1 MGKKKT
7 AKMRGGGTVKKTAK
21 MRGGGTVKKTAKM
34 RGGGKVKKMN
44 MGGRTGDMMY
54 SRGYGVGERSKR
66 MPTMLRDRGPMGM
79 KGGGA
84 ARRNLLE
91 EVGRIDAERM
101 NPNRRAEKK
110 RVIGELNRG
119 FKKGGAAKMKNG
131 GLSKHPAHRDKS
143 STTKNSTKKPA
154 NLPFHSKRSMP
165 GNRIK
170 PKPKPKPPKA
180 GKGSY
185 INPIDR
191 SPGMIIP
198 GKKSSVAKDSAIM
211 KAEKARRARAKKDI
225 PTGRSAAA
233 SGYSKRQEIGKR
245 KGFKKHPSK
254 PNLGNR

>member
-1 MGKKKT
+1 MMGK
-7 AKMRGGGTVKKTAK
+7 
-21 MRGGGTVKKTAKM
+21 KKTAKM

-66 MPTMLRDRGPMGM
+66 MPTMLKDRGPTGM
-79 KGGGA
+79 KSGGA

-119 FKKGGAAKMKNG
+119 FKKGGVAKMRIG
-131 GLSKHPAHRDKS
+131 GLSKHPAHRDKTS
-143 STTKNSTKKPA
+143 KGEHHKKKPS
-154 NLPFHSKRSMP
+154 LPLHSKRSMP
-165 GNRIK
+165 SNVIANKIKPKVK
-170 PKPKPKPPKA
+170 PKPKASSIIPKGRHPEKST
-180 GKGSY
+180 GKG
-185 INPIDR
+185 ITK
-191 SPGMIIP
+191 PGL
-198 GKKSSVAKDSAIM
+198 GKFDTKAKDAAIM

-233 SGYSKRQEIGKR
+233 SGYSKRKEIGKK
-245 KGFKKHPSK
+245 KGYKKHPSK

>member
-1 MGKKKT
+1 
-7 AKMRGGGTVKKTAK
+7 
-21 MRGGGTVKKTAKM
+21 
-34 RGGGKVKKMN
+34 
-44 MGGRTGDMMY
+44 
-54 SRGYGVGERSKR
+54 
-66 MPTMLRDRGPMGM
+66 MLRDRGPMGM

-91 EVGRIDAERM
+91 EVGRIDAERK

-110 RVIGELNRG
+110 RVIGELNR
-119 FKKGGAAKMKNG
+119 MKDG
-131 GLSKHPAHRDKS
+131 GLSKHPAHRNKKP
-143 STTKNSTKKPA
+143 STTKSTKKA
-154 NLPFHSKRSMP
+154 GLPFHSKRSMP

-211 KAEKARRARAKKDI
+211 KKEKASRARAKKDI

>member
-7 AKMRGGGTVKKTAK
+7 AKMRGGGRVKKTAK

-66 MPTMLRDRGPMGM
+66 MPTMLKDRGPMGM
-79 KGGGA
+79 KRGGA

-119 FKKGGAAKMKNG
+119 FKKGGVAKMRIG
-131 GLSKHPAHRDKS
+131 GLSKHPAHRDKTS
-143 STTKNSTKKPA
+143 KGEHHKKKPG
-154 NLPFHSKRSMP
+154 LPLHSKKSMP
-165 GNRIK
+165 GNQIK
-170 PKPKPKPPKA
+170 PKPKPKPPKT
-180 GKGSY
+180 KTPSY
-185 INPIDR
+185 NKPIDR
-191 SPGMIIP
+191 SPSMIIP

-233 SGYSKRQEIGKR
+233 SGYSKRKEIGKR
-245 KGFKKHPSK
+245 KGFKKQPSK

>member
-7 AKMRGGGTVKKTAK
+7 AKMRGGG
-21 MRGGGTVKKTAKM
+21 RVKKTAKM

-66 MPTMLRDRGPMGM
+66 MPTMLMDRGPAGM
-79 KGGGA
+79 KKGGA

-101 NPNRRAEKK
+101 NPNRRAEKR

-119 FKKGGAAKMKNG
+119 FKKGGVAKMRTG
-131 GLSKHPAHRDKS
+131 GLSKHPAHRDKTS
-143 STTKNSTKKPA
+143 KGEHHKKKA
-154 NLPFHSKRSMP
+154 NLPLHSKRSMP
-165 GNRIK
+165 SNVIAEKIKIK
-170 PKPKPKPPKA
+170 PKPKPKPKPKA
-180 GKGSY
+180 KASSIIPKGRHPEKS
-185 INPIDR
+185 
-191 SPGMIIP
+191 IP

-233 SGYSKRQEIGKR
+233 SGYSKRKEIGKR
-245 KGFKKHPSK
+245 KGYKKHPSK